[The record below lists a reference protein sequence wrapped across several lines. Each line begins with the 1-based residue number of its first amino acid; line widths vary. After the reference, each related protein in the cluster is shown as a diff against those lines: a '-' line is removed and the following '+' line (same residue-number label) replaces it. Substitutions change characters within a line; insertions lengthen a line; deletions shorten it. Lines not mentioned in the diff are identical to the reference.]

1 MFTWPEWRAHPLAPP
16 FAPLAGLLEELPAA
30 HWPATEDWN
39 TLARQRDLRNAHGLP
54 LCFMP
59 ASSSKMA
66 ALDFE
71 RRILERGEI
80 ETRAQSWHD
89 SFHACAWAL
98 FPRAKARINAMHL
111 AAGAGA
117 APNGRDPLR
126 DLLTLFDESGIV
138 IACADDQLAQLL
150 SGFQW
155 QALFW
160 DARERV
166 NQAMD
171 FVIFGHALYEH
182 CHTLHDGVTGK
193 GVVVPVTAEYFRLAP
208 PQRLAHLDA
217 ALAQWLSALPQQAR
231 PRDLQPLP
239 LKGIPGWAAENENPA
254 YYQDERQFRP
264 GRTRDRAGSPP

>member
-1 MFTWPEWRAHPLAPP
+1 MLTWPEWRTGPPVPP

-30 HWPATEDWN
+30 HWPATGDWN
-39 TLARQRDLRNAHGLP
+39 ALARQRDLRNARGLP
-54 LCFMP
+54 LCFTP
-59 ASSSKMA
+59 ASNNKAA

-71 RRILERGEI
+71 RRILEQGEI

-89 SFHACAWAL
+89 AFHACAWTL
-98 FPRAKARINAMHL
+98 FPHAKARINAMHV

-117 APNGRDPLR
+117 APNSRSPLR

-138 IACADDQLAQLL
+138 IACADDQLAHLL
-150 SGFQW
+150 AGFQW
-155 QALFW
+155 QALFC
-160 DARERV
+160 DARARV
-166 NQAMD
+166 NRAMD

-193 GVVVPVTAEYFRLAP
+193 GIVVPVTADYFHLAQ
-208 PQRLAHLDA
+208 PQRLALLDA
-217 ALAQWLSALPQQAR
+217 AVDRWLAAAPTDAG

-254 YYQDERQFRP
+254 YYRDERQFRP
-264 GRTRDRAGSPP
+264 GRTRDRTGSPP